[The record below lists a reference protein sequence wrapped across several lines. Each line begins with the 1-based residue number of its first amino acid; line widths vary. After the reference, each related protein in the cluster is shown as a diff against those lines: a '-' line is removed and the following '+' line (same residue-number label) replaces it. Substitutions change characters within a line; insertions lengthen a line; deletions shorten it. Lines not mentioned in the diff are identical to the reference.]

1 MLMSN
6 DSISKKINQARRT
19 KNDSPTLRFNDI
31 RQMLT
36 HSKSNKELFLTYIDA
51 KNVRFQITY
60 DEFVHLVFQT
70 AIFLK
75 KNGLNNGDRIAT
87 VSHNHWHTVVYYFAS
102 WLIGLVVVP
111 INLSEDDSRISYILG
126 KSNVKL
132 VFVRVVY
139 SQRVSQII
147 SQNGLNGIRQVVCT
161 DNLSDTIETADYE
174 INSFLS
180 DENFAENDALIVFTS
195 GTTGNPKGVVLT
207 QKNLLE
213 DARAISDWHLIDKVT
228 KMMCV
233 LPIHHVNGTVVTLMT
248 PFYAGGS
255 VVLNEKFSVGRFFD
269 VIAREKVHI
278 VSVVP
283 TLLQYLNSEY
293 ENKSIPNFPTLRH
306 IICGAGPLTV
316 SVAQNFEERFGV
328 RIIHGYGLSE
338 TTCYS
343 CYLPLD
349 LSDDDHKKWMRD
361 YGYPSIGIALD
372 VNEMAIHNS
381 IGKAVPN
388 GERGEIVIRGYNV
401 MKGYYSNESANSEAF
416 TFGWFRSGDEGF
428 IKTDDIGREF
438 YFITGRLKELII
450 RGGVN
455 LAPLEIDEI
464 ICRAP
469 GVKSG
474 ISVGFE
480 NDWYGEEV
488 GAYVQIIEGAEAN
501 EESILRFC
509 REHLPFS
516 KCPKVVVFG
525 YDIPVTSTGKYQRR
539 KVAHLF
545 EKWKGVQ
552 FRTS

>member
-1 MLMSN
+1 MSN
-6 DSISKKINQARRT
+6 DSISHKITQARRT
-19 KNDSPTLRFNDI
+19 NNDSPSLRFNDI
-31 RQMLT
+31 RQMLAR
-36 HSKSNKELFLTYIDA
+36 SKSNKELFLTYIDS
-51 KNVRFQITY
+51 KDVRFQISY

-70 AIFLK
+70 AEFLK
-75 KNGLNNGDRIAT
+75 RNGLNCGDRIAT
-87 VSHNHWHTVVYYFAS
+87 VSHNHWHTVVHYFAS

-132 VFVRVVY
+132 IFVRDVY

-147 SQNGLNGIRQVVCT
+147 SQNGLDGIRQVVCT
-161 DNLSDTIETADYE
+161 ENLSDTIETTDYE

-228 KMMCV
+228 KIMCV
-233 LPIHHVNGTVVTLMT
+233 LPIHHVNGTVVTLVT

-269 VIAREKVHI
+269 IVAREEVHI

-293 ENKSIPNFPTLRH
+293 DDKSIPNFPTLRH

-316 SVAQNFEERFGV
+316 SVAQNFEERFGI

-349 LSDDDHKKWMRD
+349 LSDADHKKWMQD

-381 IGKAVPN
+381 MGKALPH

-401 MKGYYSNESANSEAF
+401 MKGYYLNDSANSEAF

-488 GAYVQIIEGAEAN
+488 GAYVQIIEGVEAN
-501 EESILRFC
+501 EEFILRFC

-525 YDIPVTSTGKYQRR
+525 DDIPVTSTGKYQRR